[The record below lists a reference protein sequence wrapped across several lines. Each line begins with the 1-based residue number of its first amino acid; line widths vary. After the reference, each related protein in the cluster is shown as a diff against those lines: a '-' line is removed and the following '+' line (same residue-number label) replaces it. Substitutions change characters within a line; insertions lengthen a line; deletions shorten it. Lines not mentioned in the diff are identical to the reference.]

1 MTSWTVACQ
10 APLSMGFS
18 RQEYLSGLSF
28 PSLGN
33 LLNPGIEPTF
43 LMFPTLAARFFTTG
57 ATWETWEHAWEYGF
71 WKFLGEG
78 EPQWV
83 LYHTHSSSH
92 YGQSWDL
99 LYSRNLGSQLKGI
112 TFLSC
117 IFRFNIWQV
126 PKEINKHSLQ
136 FGTERTL
143 FSLLFLVVW
152 GRDLA
157 VTSENISQLMMGLLL
172 GSKGFFSPL

>member
-1 MTSWTVACQ
+1 MNAKLLLTKLSHIWLFYDPMDCSLPGSSEHGIFQ
-10 APLSMGFS
+10 ARIPKWVVI
-18 RQEYLSGLSF
+18 SF
-28 PSLGN
+28 PGN
-33 LLNPGIEPTF
+33 LLNPGIEPTS
-43 LMFPTLAARFFTTG
+43 LMSPTLAARFFTID

-78 EPQWV
+78 EPRWV

-143 FSLLFLVVW
+143 FSLLFL
-152 GRDLA
+152 
-157 VTSENISQLMMGLLL
+157 
-172 GSKGFFSPL
+172 